1 MNIPSTIDWESSDNH
16 TGFRLHCFELLNW
29 GTFHKHIWSLPQK
42 GTNSLLTGDI
52 GSGKSTLVD
61 GLTTLL
67 VSPQKIVYNK
77 AAGADTKERNLK
89 SYVHGYYKSEKDS
102 HTFSAKS
109 VALRIDDSYSVLLA
123 NFYNVAYQQAV
134 TLAQVFWSRNHG
146 SSLKRF
152 YVVAD
157 KTLRISDTFSGFG
170 NNILDLKKKLRKE
183 QGIKLF
189 KSFAQYETEF
199 RRRMGIAGDQALEL
213 FYQTVSI
220 KSVGNLTDFVRCHML
235 EAPPV
240 MPRIIK
246 ICHQFDDLNNA
257 HEAVIKAKQQ
267 VDMLQPI
274 ADSYE
279 HYCNLEVK
287 IASLKEGRDAL
298 SPFFEKKRI
307 LLLEKRLE
315 KRKEAKEKISARK
328 GTCRTDLIELRNEQ
342 RRLDRAISESGGQ
355 RLEELVS
362 EIERLTQGRQRISDK
377 AGTYRKYSNKLKL
390 TFPKSESD
398 FIDNRKYAIRWKKKL
413 AAQRDDIM
421 NQQIEKNVY
430 LKELG
435 GKIEIL
441 EAELNSLQR
450 RKTNIPRKNLEIRR
464 SICEALEIKEKELP
478 FAGELLRIKQGE
490 SIWEGVAERLL
501 HNFGLSMLV
510 PSKHYAKIAR
520 YVDATQLNE
529 WLAYL
534 KTSQKGG
541 QALKAPGQKS
551 LLRKLDIKPDTPFYD
566 WIEWELTWQFNYIC
580 CDSMDEFRGRGTA
593 VTANGQI
600 KSRGVR
606 HEKNDHHRIDDRSR
620 YILGWDNQEKIY
632 LLQAIFHKQKWEYE
646 DIIKEVKDLEAER
659 KKIDTARDIL
669 QNILG
674 FEAYDEIYWQP
685 LAKQIQELTE
695 EKEQLEKSSDVLATL
710 QAKLEKI
717 IIDIES
723 EEDILS
729 KLLAKLGKVQEGID
743 QDNRALKMAES
754 VLFELSETDQERLFP
769 ILSDIQAEALRET
782 KVTLINCNTSQTCM
796 REWLQRKIDNETN
809 KIQRKAANIIRG
821 MQAYKSNYPMET
833 KEVDAAIESMDEF
846 NKMLFRLKEKDL
858 PRYEQR
864 FKTMLNEGTIQSI
877 ALFQAKLDKEL
888 SDIRQKIEIINR
900 SLTSIDYDDG
910 TYISLVADPEPD
922 VEIRQFK
929 EDLKACLGDTLTGK
943 EDDVY
948 TENKFIQVKA
958 IIDRFNGRMGQA
970 DIDKRW
976 TKKVTDVRNW
986 LVFSV
991 SEKWREDDKEKE
1003 FYSDTAG
1010 KSGGQKEKLAYTIL
1024 ASALAYQFGLKW
1036 GEKRSRSLRFVMIDE
1051 AFGRGS
1057 DDSTRY
1063 ALELFKK
1070 LNLQLLIVTPLQ
1082 KINIIEDFVSS
1093 VHFIH
1098 NEDGKNSMIRNLSIE
1113 QYREEKAAYQES
1125 AA

>member
-1 MNIPSTIDWESSDNH
+1 MNIPSTIDWESSDIH
-16 TGFRLHCFELLNW
+16 TGFRLHYFELLNW

-42 GTNSLLTGDI
+42 GADSLLTGDI

-102 HTFSAKS
+102 HTLSAKS

-123 NFYNVAYQQAV
+123 NFYNEAYQQAV
-134 TLAQVFWSRNHG
+134 TIVQVFWSRDHG
-146 SSLKRF
+146 GSLERF

-170 NNILDLKKKLRKE
+170 NKILNLKKRLRKE
-183 QGIKLF
+183 KGIKLF
-189 KSFAQYETEF
+189 NSFTQYATEF

-220 KSVGNLTDFVRCHML
+220 KSVGNLTDFVRRHML

-240 MPRIIK
+240 MPRITK
-246 ICHQFDDLNNA
+246 ICRQFDDLNNA
-257 HEAVIKAKQQ
+257 HEAVIKARRQ

-274 ADSYE
+274 ADNYE
-279 HYCNLEVK
+279 QYCNLEIK
-287 IASLKEGRDAL
+287 IASLKEGRDVL

-315 KRKEAKEKISARK
+315 RRKEASEKISARK
-328 GTCRTDLIELRNEQ
+328 GACRTHLIELRNEQ
-342 RRLDRAISESGGQ
+342 RKLDRAISASGSR

-362 EIERLTQGRQRISDK
+362 EIERLTQERQRISDK
-377 AGTYRKYSNKLKL
+377 TETYRKYANKLKL
-390 TFPKSESD
+390 TFPKSDSD
-398 FIDNRKYAIRWKKKL
+398 FIDNRNYAVRWKKKL
-413 AAQRDDIM
+413 AVQRDDII
-421 NQQIEKNVY
+421 NQQIEKNVC
-430 LKELG
+430 LKGLG
-435 GKIEIL
+435 SKIEIL
-441 EAELNSLQR
+441 EKEISSLLK
-450 RKTNIPRKNLEIRR
+450 RKTNIPEKNLELRR
-464 SICEALEIKEKELP
+464 SICKALEIKEKELP
-478 FAGELLRIKQGE
+478 FVGELLRIKQGE
-490 SIWEGVAERLL
+490 SAWEGVAERLL

-510 PSKHYAKIAR
+510 PSKYYAKVAR
-520 YVDATQLNE
+520 HVDATHLNE
-529 WLAYL
+529 RLVYF
-534 KTSQKGG
+534 KSSQKGN
-541 QALKAPGQKS
+541 QTLKRPVQVS
-551 LLRKLDIKPDTPFYD
+551 LLRKLDIKADTPFYD
-566 WIEWELTWQFNYIC
+566 WLEWKLARQFNYIC
-580 CDSMDEFRGRGTA
+580 CDGMDEFRRRGTA

-600 KSRGVR
+600 KSGGVC
-606 HEKNDHHRIDDRSR
+606 HEKDDRHRIDDRSR
-620 YILGWDNQEKIY
+620 FILGWDNQEKIY
-632 LLQAIFHKQKWEYE
+632 LLQAKFHKQKWEYE
-646 DIIKEVKDLEAER
+646 DIAKEVKDLEAER

-674 FEAYDEIYWQP
+674 FDTYNEIHWQP
-685 LAKQIQELTE
+685 LAKQIQGLTE
-695 EKEQLEKSSDVLATL
+695 EKEQIEKSSDVLTTL

-717 IIDIES
+717 IIDIQS
-723 EEDILS
+723 EEDILP
-729 KLLAKLGKVQEGID
+729 KLLAQLGKVQEGID
-743 QDNRALKMAES
+743 QDNKALKMAKT
-754 VLFELSETDQERLFP
+754 VLSKLSEADQERLFP
-769 ILSDIQAEALRET
+769 ILSHMQAEALKET
-782 KVTLINCNTSQTCM
+782 KVTVVNCNASQVCM
-796 REWLQRKIDNETN
+796 REWLQGKIDKETDN
-809 KIQRKAANIIRG
+809 IQSKAANIIRG
-821 MQAYKSNYPMET
+821 MQAYKSNYPVET

-846 NKMLFRLKEKDL
+846 NQMLFQLKEEDL
-858 PRYEQR
+858 PRHERR
-864 FKTMLNEGTIQSI
+864 FKTMLNEGTIQNI

-888 SDIRQKIEIINR
+888 SDIRQKIEMINH

-929 EDLKACLGDTLTGK
+929 EDLRACLGDMSAGK
-943 EDDVY
+943 EDDTY

-958 IIDRFNGRMGQA
+958 IIDRFNGRMGQV

-976 TKKVTDVRNW
+976 TQKVTDVRNW

-1036 GEKRSRSLRFVMIDE
+1036 GEKKSRSLRFVMIDE

-1082 KINIIEDFVSS
+1082 KINVIEDFVSS